1 MDEGKAA
8 LIVGGVGLLGVFVST
23 IGAWLGSRYGAKKA
37 VEAAKVQ
44 LDAARVQVAAQR
56 SADWGHWERERR
68 SQTLMDM
75 LDQVATI
82 DSTLRTAG
90 VKLILGEAPANALH
104 EQFMTAS
111 GALLRDVFH
120 LGVWGPDQARV
131 NGQNIIALTHRIY
144 DAWAR
149 WEGAVNSGTPTGEYS
164 EAFQAGRRDLQ
175 GQWGQLIDA
184 AKQSLRV
191 PEEGDS

>member
-1 MDEGKAA
+1 MDEGKAT
-8 LIVGGVGLLGVFVST
+8 LIVGGVGLLGVIVST
-23 IGAWLGSRYGAKKA
+23 VGAWLASRHGANKA

-44 LDAARVQVAAQR
+44 LDAARVQVSAQR

-68 SQTLMDM
+68 SQTLLDM
-75 LDQVATI
+75 LDQVAAI

-90 VKLILGEAPANALH
+90 VKLILGETPTNALH

-111 GALLRDVFH
+111 NALLRDVFH

-131 NGQNIIALTHRIY
+131 NGRNIIALTHRIY

-149 WEGAVNSGTPTGEYS
+149 WEGAVISGNLTGEHS
-164 EAFQAGRRDLQ
+164 EAFQEGRRDLQ

-184 AKQSLRV
+184 AKQSLRA
-191 PEEGDS
+191 PEEGGS